1 MKKNDVFRWNYTQS
15 YIDQHQ
21 DQVNAG
27 TLYWCQAK
35 IAVFDGVQ
43 LRDIYWHRID
53 GNTVNFRGD
62 GHSWSPEQI
71 DKEIEVSFVAN
82 LDDLEPLNDNP
93 NFYDNVINLTH
104 ANSHSQLFIWQG
116 QTRNNS
122 AMINYYQNEIAKCQ
136 HEIQTQ
142 QSRIE
147 YFENILTGLNNNN
160 ERVF

>member
-1 MKKNDVFRWNYTQS
+1 MCNLNCPLALGNLLEKW
-15 YIDQHQ
+15 YIAIFAIGLNPNSLHGFH
-21 DQVNAG
+21 VHEAG
-27 TLYWCQAK
+27 DLTDKCTSMCAHFNPY
-35 IAVFDGVQ
+35 
-43 LRDIYWHRID
+43 
-53 GNTVNFRGD
+53 GNTHGCPGMRERHVGD
-62 GHSWSPEQI
+62 LGNI
-71 DKEIEVSFVAN
+71 RTNNKGYAKYT
-82 LDDLEPLNDNP
+82 
-93 NFYDNVINLTH
+93 FYDNVINLTH
-104 ANSHSQLFIWQG
+104 ANSHSQLFIRQG